1 MLKYSYAAGL
11 LPYESSMQGTPRA
24 CRAAV
29 PGAKVEAVFVDL
41 ADLATI
47 KAFASK
53 ALDGGR
59 PLDVLVN
66 NAGKRSRAIGLTPW
80 QNSSTARFVDPVCE
94 PCQSSFLTRSDLSS
108 FCSGIAGVM
117 ACPELR
123 TKDGFEMQFGTNHL
137 GHFLLT
143 TMLLPLLTDPSR

>member
-1 MLKYSYAAGL
+1 
-11 LPYESSMQGTPRA
+11 MQGALHT
-24 CRAAV
+24 CREAV
-29 PGAKVEAVFVDL
+29 PGAKVEAVFLDL

-66 NAGKRSRAIGLTPW
+66 NAGKTSRSKGLTPW
-80 QNSSTARFVDPVCE
+80 QNSSTAPFVDPMCE
-94 PCQSSFLTRSDLSS
+94 PCQSSSLTRSDLSS
-108 FCSGIAGVM
+108 LCSGTAGVM

-123 TKDGFEMQFGTNHL
+123 TKDGFEMQLGTNHL